1 VILQIHY
8 LHSNVCTKKEP
19 SQKRRKKHEHKPY
32 SISRTLEAPSSK
44 TRLTV
49 EQAFSSPSSVWLPL
63 RQDLGN
69 PCTGTERL
77 QLLKL
82 DRQGVGFLVTWKGAE
97 RCISLTHWSSI
108 QSREFNQSS
117 PSTILLR
124 TRPPPGRPGCRAC
137 GSRVFC
143 PRWRRKA
150 ESSCISFLA
159 AGGGYHDRR
168 CYSGTGAG
176 RCCTAARVH
185 SDRPPSSLQR
195 NRRRTRRFLESYRR
209 TRRRGLHL
217 ECPEVGPPV
226 DGCRERR

>member
-108 QSREFNQSS
+108 QSREFNLYLVPQRSCFE
-117 PSTILLR
+117 PALLPADQVVGHVGPEYSVPDGEER
-124 TRPPPGRPGCRAC
+124 L
-137 GSRVFC
+137 RVVVF
-143 PRWRRKA
+143 R
-150 ESSCISFLA
+150 
-159 AGGGYHDRR
+159 
-168 CYSGTGAG
+168 
-176 RCCTAARVH
+176 
-185 SDRPPSSLQR
+185 SLQLVVDIMIGGVI
-195 NRRRTRRFLESYRR
+195 LEQVLEDVVRQPESTVIVHR
-209 TRRRGLHL
+209 LHYS
-217 ECPEVGPPV
+217 ETEEEHG
-226 DGCRERR
+226 GSWSHTGEQEGEGST